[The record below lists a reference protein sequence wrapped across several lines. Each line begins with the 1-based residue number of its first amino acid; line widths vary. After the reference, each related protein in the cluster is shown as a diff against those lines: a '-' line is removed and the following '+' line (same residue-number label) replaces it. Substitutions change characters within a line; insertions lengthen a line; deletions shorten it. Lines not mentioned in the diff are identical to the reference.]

1 MDRPKC
7 HTLSMDDD
15 DMVVMMMEKMEKKEM
30 EKKNNKIALRICGHC
45 TSPSIQLIP
54 TPPP

>member
-7 HTLSMDDD
+7 HTLNMDDD

-30 EKKNNKIALRICGHC
+30 GTKNNKIPLRICGH
-45 TSPSIQLIP
+45 
-54 TPPP
+54 